1 MTDIHTTPVTAA
13 EHAAKYTYY
22 GWAVAPKHPSQ
33 KRPLI
38 QGWQHNAA
46 NTPTEVAGMWAQH
59 PSEGVCVITGKQS
72 NLLVLD
78 IDPKDGGDDVLNSLQ
93 DQHGELPATP
103 VCQTPSG
110 GLHYYFTYPSDGAV
124 WGNTAS
130 KIGPGVDTR
139 GQGGQVVAP
148 PSEGYEWIFTPDEEE
163 VADAPAWLLD
173 LLKETPATTP
183 SSPPLSLGVTAPNDR
198 PGDKYNRDHDWATTL
213 KNDGWAHHHT
223 DQAGCDYWTR
233 PGKNPRE
240 GWSATTGH
248 DGSQNLHV
256 FTGSIPWL
264 QAEEWYTPLGYLAAR
279 DHHGDMSAAART
291 LATSTTVKQAD
302 PGTPIT
308 AAPAGDGNDS
318 GDEQKTPHH
327 LEGWETLTPQH
338 ILDIGNGDLITPE
351 PTILTRTDGT
361 SLIYPGKIHS
371 IAGEPGI
378 GKTWLGLI
386 AAAEQLKNNNH
397 ILFIDYEDMP
407 GTHISRLLQL
417 DIPLETIATNFH
429 YTKPHETSGH
439 VPQHIIDIATNCTLA
454 IIDSVGEAIS
464 FDGKSQDSDDD
475 VTTWHRNYTRPIRD
489 QNCAVIVLDHVTKS
503 ADTRNQWAIGS
514 QRKLAAIDGAA
525 YTARGTSPTKGGVGT
540 IKLTTA
546 KDRHGTHPRLKIA
559 AEITFT
565 DTLAGIMDIKIN
577 PHDTST
583 NNEGQWTPTMIM
595 SEVSAFLA
603 DNPESSF
610 RAIQSAINRK
620 QEHVRI
626 AIQRLKEELYI
637 KTKEGPGRSTLHSNL
652 RDYAPP
658 IKEGVSRDV
667 GYTQN
672 LSVSRVYPEKTL

>member
-1 MTDIHTTPVTAA
+1 MTDTHTIPTLSAA
-13 EHAAKYTYY
+13 TAAKYTAH
-22 GWAVAPKHPSQ
+22 GWTVAPKHPTQ

-38 QGWQHNAA
+38 QGWQHFSSK
-46 NTPTEVAGMWAQH
+46 TPSEVCDMWARH
-59 PSEGVCVITGKQS
+59 PSEGVCIVTGPAS

-78 IDPKDGGDDVLNSLQ
+78 IDPKDGGDDTLNRFE

-103 VCQTPSG
+103 VVKTPSG
-110 GLHYYFTYPSDGAV
+110 GLHYYFNYPDDGST

-148 PSEGYEWIFTPDEEE
+148 PTAGYDWIVTPEEE
-163 VADAPAWLLD
+163 PVADAPAWLLD
-173 LLKETPATTP
+173 LLKETPDTAAAPAPPSTP
-183 SSPPLSLGVTAPNDR
+183 VLGVTVLDDR
-198 PGDKYNRDHDWATTL
+198 PGDRYNRDHDWATTL
-213 KNDGWAHHHT
+213 TSDGWAHHHT

-233 PGKNPRE
+233 PGKDPRE

-248 DGSQNLHV
+248 DGSANLHV
-256 FTGSIPWL
+256 FTGSVPFL

-279 DHHGDMSAAART
+279 DHGGDMSAAART
-291 LATSTTVKQAD
+291 LAAHNNTTVKQVD
-302 PGTPIT
+302 PGALI
-308 AAPAGDGNDS
+308 PATTGAGNSDK
-318 GDEQKTPHH
+318 QPNTPHH

-338 ILDIGNGDLITPE
+338 ILDILNGDLITPE

-417 DIPLETIATNFH
+417 DIPPETIATNFH

-559 AEITFT
+559 AEIAMTST
-565 DTLAGIMDIKIN
+565 ISGLMDIKIT
-577 PHDTST
+577 PHDTPINS
-583 NNEGQWTPTMIM
+583 EGQWTPTVIM
-595 SEVSAFLA
+595 GEVSDFLA

-610 RAIQSAINRK
+610 RAIKSGIGRNQDHIK
-620 QEHVRI
+620 V
-626 AIQRLKEELYI
+626 AIQRLIDMMYV
-637 KTKEGPGRSTLHSNL
+637 KTKEGPNRSILHSNL
-652 RDYAPP
+652 RKYESP
-658 IKEGVSRDV
+658 KEPSVLDPSE
-667 GYTQN
+667 YTHRT
-672 LSVSRVYPEKTL
+672 SVL